1 MALVGSR
8 IVVVAIGVVVLTTGP
23 VREGYLLRFHEI
35 AHTPGR
41 PYLDLPLEYPPL
53 LYAVIRLVG
62 SGSALA
68 TGLAVLMLSLCLDLG
83 IAAALWRDWGAHA
96 AYAYLLLGT
105 PLLAFLYLGLD
116 LVPVALAVLGLALV
130 LRGRAQAGGAT
141 FAAAAF
147 AKVWPVVLIPGLRRD
162 RRTFASAVLV
172 LLLGAVLWLAWS
184 GLEGFQQ
191 VATQRGTPGWEV
203 ESTVG
208 ALVWAVADAPVG
220 IVLDS
225 PRVGT
230 APIWAKLLLAF
241 IAVWWIVAIWTR
253 VRTSPSEAWGQGALA
268 AVAAL
273 LACSPILSYPFVA
286 WLLPWG
292 AIAAADR
299 DPIPYRIALATTLL
313 TGAVHATYGLGL
325 PITAPALVQAGL
337 IARNALLILLG
348 LLPFLRHPEPREDL
362 DRASRERA

>member
-1 MALVGSR
+1 MS
-8 IVVVAIGVVVLTTGP
+8 P
-23 VREGYLLRFHEI
+23 
-35 AHTPGR
+35 
-41 PYLDLPLEYPPL
+41 
-53 LYAVIRLVG
+53 
-62 SGSALA
+62 S
-68 TGLAVLMLSLCLDLG
+68 LDLG
-83 IAAALWRDWGAHA
+83 IAAALWRDWGARA

-116 LVPVALAVLGLALV
+116 LAPVALAVLGFALV
-130 LRGRAQAGGAT
+130 LRGRGRAGGAT
-141 FAAAAF
+141 LGAAVF

-208 ALVWAVADAPVG
+208 ALIWAVADAPVA

-230 APIWAKLLLAF
+230 APTWAKLLLGLL
-241 IAVWWIVAIWTR
+241 AVVWIVAIWTR
-253 VRTSPSEAWGQGALA
+253 VRTRPSEAWGKGASA

-273 LACSPILSYPFVA
+273 LACSPILSYPFAA

-292 AIAAADR
+292 AIAATDR
-299 DPIPYRIALATTLL
+299 DPIPYRITLATTLL
-313 TGAVHATYGLGL
+313 TGAVHASYGLGL
-325 PITAPALVQAGL
+325 PIRAPALVQAGL
-337 IARNALLILLG
+337 ISRNTLLILLG
-348 LLPFLRHPEPREDL
+348 LLPFLRHPEPRSDL
-362 DRASRERA
+362 VRASRERT